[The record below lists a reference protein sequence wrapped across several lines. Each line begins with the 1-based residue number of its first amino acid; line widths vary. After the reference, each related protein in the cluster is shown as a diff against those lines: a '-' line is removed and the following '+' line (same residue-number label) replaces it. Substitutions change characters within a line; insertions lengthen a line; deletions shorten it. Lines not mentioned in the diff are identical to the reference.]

1 MQPLCEEDS
10 FSEDRNQENKH
21 LPQIQKRQNYQGR
34 KNLNQLPHDFAPIV
48 KLYSCVLLQRLI
60 QMCKY

>member
-34 KNLNQLPHDFAPIV
+34 KNLNQLPRDFAPIV
-48 KLYSCVLLQRLI
+48 KLYSF
-60 QMCKY
+60 